1 MTLNLDFPDFT
12 PMIILSIALLG
23 LSLLFPTTVN
33 IEPTPVNQ
41 PGQNNG
47 MGRKRRYAD
56 YGDYADY
63 GKILHSC
70 LERQIG
76 LSNCTRYM
84 TGSLVKSAL
93 DSTRIYRK
101 LNDLTMALRVAS
113 LPVPA
118 DQPWLVNWPALV
130 T

>member
-1 MTLNLDFPDFT
+1 
-12 PMIILSIALLG
+12 MIILSIALLG

-63 GKILHSC
+63 GNILIFLYRGIQKLRWQIFGHFWPPTHR
-70 LERQIG
+70 RQG
-76 LSNCTRYM
+76 
-84 TGSLVKSAL
+84 K
-93 DSTRIYRK
+93 
-101 LNDLTMALRVAS
+101 
-113 LPVPA
+113 
-118 DQPWLVNWPALV
+118 
-130 T
+130 